1 MSPAPRFQSTGTGSF
16 FGDWLCEN
24 LGRKRPHFLFPLKK
38 LIDWGRYRGVLLRL
52 YKGKGVVGRPPYDP
66 VLTFK
71 MLFLSYLYGESERA
85 MEYKATW
92 DVAVKYFLGLAVD
105 EVPPDHSTLTVF
117 KNRIIAQGNWDPLV
131 MIFDGIIEQAM
142 EHGLELGPT
151 QIEDS
156 VHTEA
161 NVNNQKDRE
170 RQEKGKPPRDPD
182 AQVVNKGKRE
192 VVEPDGHKTTRQ
204 IRYRGYKTHVSVN
217 AETGLTTT
225 VIPARGNTADNKAFA
240 QLLEHDQSL
249 NLPTTTYG
257 GDRAYDD
264 TDIHERIEAAG
275 LHSGICLHDYRTKKR
290 DPNKQ
295 RWFDLLATP
304 EHQAATKLRYRVEQ
318 PFGTAKRQHCFARC
332 RYLGLLRYGIQAFL
346 TFMVVNCKRIIKLL
360 TGITFREQAK
370 GRRAEPIKPVYASL
384 PWV

>member
-1 MSPAPRFQSTGTGSF
+1 MRHTPRYHNTHMNSF
-16 FGDWLCEN
+16 FGHWFYGLSLDDDN
-24 LGRKRPHFLFPLKK
+24 PLVAVLE
-38 LIDWGRYRGVLLRL
+38 LIDWEKLTGHLIEL

-66 VLTFK
+66 AILLK
-71 MLFLSYLYGESERA
+71 MLFLSFLRGCSERDIEREINDSLS
-85 MEYKATW
+85 M
-92 DVAVKYFLGLAVD
+92 KYFLGLASHQRA
-105 EVPPDHSTLTVF
+105 PDHSTLTVF
-117 KNRIIAQGNWDPLV
+117 KNRIIAQGNWEPLEV
-131 MIFDGIIEQAM
+131 IFDGIIRQAM
-142 EHGLELGPT
+142 EHGLQLGPT
-151 QIEDS
+151 QIGDS

-161 NVNNQKDRE
+161 DVNNEKDRE

-192 VVEPDGHKTTRQ
+192 VVEPDGRKTTRQ
-204 IRYRGYKTHVSVN
+204 IRYKGYKAHVSVN

-240 QLLEHDQSL
+240 ALLAHDHSL
-249 NLPTTTYG
+249 DLPTTTYG

-275 LHSGICLHDYRTKKR
+275 LHSGICLNDYRTKKK

-318 PFGTAKRQHCFARC
+318 PFGTAKQQHCFGRC

-370 GRRAEPIKPVYASL
+370 GRRAEPIKPLYASL